1 MSIVTLLLMLVV
13 AGIVIYGIRLALAG
27 QWKELIIAVVILL
40 LVIWILGA
48 FGITLPTLP

>member
-13 AGIVIYGIRLALAG
+13 AAIVIYGLRLALAG
-27 QWKELIIAVVILL
+27 QWKELIVAVVILL

-48 FGITLPTLP
+48 FGLTLPALP